1 MGCDFMIET
10 LLILILV
17 IITFC
22 MGVIIGYLFRG
33 IETLE
38 KAEVPKFMPL
48 NARERQ
54 ESDTEEQRKQEVMH
68 KQIENWLKY
77 DGKKQGEID
86 GL

>member
-17 IITFC
+17 VITFC

-38 KAEVPKFMPL
+38 IDEVPKFTPL
-48 NARERQ
+48 NAREWQ
-54 ESDTEEQRKQEVMH
+54 GGDTDEQRKQEVMH